1 MINKV
6 KIFVSTILIL
16 AVSACSNLDESE
28 LRMSTDGKVLYS
40 ETFSTSQGDFTTY
53 SVKGDQNWTFSA
65 TYSCMVISGYVN
77 PTNYEN
83 EDWLISPEVNLGDY
97 TTSHISFEHAGNYF
111 ASVSSS
117 VSVYVS

>member
-40 ETFSTSQGDFTTY
+40 ETPKCVAKVVTLSIVS
-53 SVKGDQNWTFSA
+53 
-65 TYSCMVISGYVN
+65 
-77 PTNYEN
+77 
-83 EDWLISPEVNLGDY
+83 
-97 TTSHISFEHAGNYF
+97 ISFKQEISTLINLLPKACF
-111 ASVSSS
+111 L
-117 VSVYVS
+117 